1 MFQNNNILRIA
12 DKDKLHIDLHKGA
25 TKMLLNLLLRLIK
38 QAINHKFKHPIN
50 PSIIKLLQ
58 NDPQLIQIKKSHKNI
73 HKNIFCFRPHQF
85 YSKIFNEQYNKG
97 LITKEQLEK
106 IQTQIQIQI

>member
-1 MFQNNNILRIA
+1 MDSTNLPLSDIKADCTHKLHKPRECSRIAPANMFQNNNILRIA

-38 QAINHKFKHPIN
+38 QAIDHKFKHPIN

-58 NDPQLIQIKKSHKNI
+58 NNPQLIQIKKESQKH
-73 HKNIFCFRPHQF
+73 
-85 YSKIFNEQYNKG
+85 S
-97 LITKEQLEK
+97 
-106 IQTQIQIQI
+106 